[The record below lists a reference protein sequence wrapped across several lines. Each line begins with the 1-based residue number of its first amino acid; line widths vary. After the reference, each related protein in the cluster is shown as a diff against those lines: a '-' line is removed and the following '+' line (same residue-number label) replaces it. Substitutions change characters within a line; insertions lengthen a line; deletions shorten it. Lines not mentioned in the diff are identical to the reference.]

1 MSDVDR
7 PKLNLWM
14 DFLATQKVTEN
25 SVPLFITERKAIVTM
40 TYGRNQRVVLK
51 RSSGKIDALMGH
63 LNRQLIDADL
73 FGVPDPDNIPVAR
86 PDFLPLGP
94 EGHALG
100 ARISGFDPERTKQS
114 LSGLNGQA
122 VHKSMMVESSMRIP
136 SGQLRYGLPLLEA
149 CRQHGL
155 CRFFVTW

>member
-1 MSDVDR
+1 
-7 PKLNLWM
+7 
-14 DFLATQKVTEN
+14 
-25 SVPLFITERKAIVTM
+25 
-40 TYGRNQRVVLK
+40 
-51 RSSGKIDALMGH
+51 MGH

-73 FGVPDPDNIPVAR
+73 FGVPDPDNISVAR

-122 VHKSMMVESSMRIP
+122 VLIEHDGGIFDANPIWSAPVWITIAGGM
-136 SGQLRYGLPLLEA
+136 
-149 CRQHGL
+149 
-155 CRFFVTW
+155 